1 MSTPVASQAR
11 GGQVPRRRIPAR
23 WIAVALAV
31 ALLAAIGFSTQYRS
45 AESVAAAGPRRFD
58 PAAYGART
66 YEDRVVPAI
75 ERKAVELP
83 VLVKAM
89 NTDMEA
95 AGKQYGVRHGNGPY
109 TFAVEGVGRAGAVRS
124 GLMHVT
130 VPGLPPGTR
139 VSLQVGPIINGT
151 ALRDAVGFISFGQF
165 LDQVEYADAATA
177 LNDQMREKLLRNLDV
192 PRLEGK
198 KISFIGA
205 FSFLTPSV
213 VTITPVSIKEI
224 A

>member
-31 ALLAAIGFSTQYRS
+31 ALLAAVGFTTQYRS
-45 AESVAAAGPRRFD
+45 AESVAASGARRFD
-58 PAAYGART
+58 PAAYGARM
-66 YEDRVVPAI
+66 YEDKVVPAI
-75 ERKAVELP
+75 ERRAVELP

-89 NTDMEA
+89 TADMKG
-95 AGKQYGVRHGNGPY
+95 AGKQYGVRQGNGPY
-109 TFAVEGVGRAGAVRS
+109 TFAVKGTGTAGAVRS
-124 GLMHVT
+124 GLMPVT
-130 VPGLPPGTR
+130 VPELPRDTR

-151 ALRDAVGFISFGQF
+151 ALRDAVRFITFDQF
-165 LDQVEYADAATA
+165 LNQVEYADVATA
-177 LNDQMREKLLRNLDV
+177 LNDQMREKLLKNLDV
-192 PRLEGK
+192 PGLKGK
-198 KISFIGA
+198 KISFVGA

-224 A
+224 P